1 MARLLLTDFH
11 TNEPLAVP
19 YTPQTDLTLTDQPHG
34 ATRVI
39 VAENG
44 MPCETLLVQETPA
57 QIRRQEDIC
66 LF

>member
-34 ATRVI
+34 ATRV
-39 VAENG
+39 VVVQNG
-44 MPCETLLVQETPA
+44 TPRKTFLVQETPA
-57 QIRRQEDIC
+57 QIRRREDIC